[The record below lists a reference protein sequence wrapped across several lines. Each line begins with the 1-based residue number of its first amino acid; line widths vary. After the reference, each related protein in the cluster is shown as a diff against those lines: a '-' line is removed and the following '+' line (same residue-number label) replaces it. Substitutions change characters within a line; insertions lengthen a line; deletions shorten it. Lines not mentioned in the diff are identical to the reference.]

1 VLEVV
6 GSKAWRALAVLVAA
20 LACALAAQAG
30 SAQTVTE
37 RLPDLVADA
46 PARPLLQTYTHPD
59 GTTHLLLRFDGFVH
73 NQGAGAFEMRGSQP
87 VGTEMTS
94 VLQRVYRSDGS
105 FLDDT
110 SRDPHMIWEPD
121 DDHNHWHLKNAARYS
136 LWDSAKAAEVA
147 PALKVG
153 FCLIDSTR
161 IETNGPSTRVYT
173 TAANNFC
180 GQNEPTRSSIVEG
193 VSAGWRDLYD
203 RTLAFQWVDVTDV
216 QPGAYWLRAEID
228 PDDIV
233 RESNE
238 VNAGTFATA
247 SSTIPGYRALPVN
260 AGVVSASGPTTINLA
275 TQSFG
280 STLGARAFRII
291 APPRHGKLSQAS
303 GPTFSAS
310 SVVYTPDPGWVGPD
324 SFLYE
329 ARDSANTF
337 PRYPAAAAV
346 TLNVGGV
353 SPSVALSGAPASM
366 TAGTSARLYA
376 AVIADNPRVE
386 WAIDGISGGSPQVG
400 SVDPTGLYFAPAQSP
415 PSGDVT
421 IRATSPSGAF
431 DEVTIAITD
440 PPPAQPAPASA
451 AELAAIET
459 STTAAPTTTLDQEG
473 LHGVSAVVDG
483 RFLLVSARSGRAG
496 VVRVRAR
503 NGGRRLGRCRIR
515 TPAERPLT
523 CRVRIPRALD
533 ALDTRAVITLR
544 VAGRLVEVVVADAQR
559 RHRHP

>member
-1 VLEVV
+1 VVV
-6 GSKAWRALAVLVAA
+6 GSRSWRAPAVLVAA
-20 LACALAAQAG
+20 LACALAAQPG

-46 PARPLLQTYTHPD
+46 PARPIIQTYAHPD
-59 GTTHLLLRFDGFVH
+59 GTTHLLLRFDGYVH
-73 NQGAGAFEMRGSQP
+73 NQGTGAFEMRDSQP
-87 VGTEMTS
+87 VGTDMTFTA
-94 VLQRVYRSDGS
+94 QRVHRSDGS
-105 FLDDT
+105 FFDDT
-110 SRDPHMIWEPD
+110 SRNPQIIWEPD

-136 LWDSAKAAEVA
+136 LWNSDKTAEVA

-180 GQNEPTRSSIVEG
+180 GQDEPARSSIVEG

-203 RTLAFQWVDVTDV
+203 RTLAFQWVDITDV
-216 QPGAYWLRAEID
+216 QPGVHWLRAEID
-228 PDDIV
+228 PDDIA

-238 VNAGTFATA
+238 VNAATFATS
-247 SSTIPGYRALPVN
+247 SSTIPGYRALPVD
-260 AGVVSASGPTTINLA
+260 AGVVSAAGPTTINLA

-291 APPRHGKLSQAS
+291 VPPRRGRLSQPG

-324 SFLYE
+324 SFTYE
-329 ARDSANTF
+329 VRDSASAF
-337 PRYPAAAAV
+337 PRYSANAAV

-366 TAGTSARLYA
+366 TAGTSARLFA
-376 AVIADNPRVE
+376 NVIADNPRVG
-386 WAIDGISGGSPQVG
+386 WLIDGISGGSPQVG
-400 SVDPTGLYFAPAQSP
+400 NVDSTGLYLAPAQAP
-415 PSGDVT
+415 PSGSVT

-431 DEVTIAITD
+431 DEVTIGVTD
-440 PPPAQPAPASA
+440 PPPPQPAPASA
-451 AELAAIET
+451 AELAAIE
-459 STTAAPTTTLDQEG
+459 AAPVTALPAESDRLG

-483 RFLLVSARSGRAG
+483 RFLLASARSGRAG
-496 VVRVRAR
+496 VVRMRAR
-503 NGGRRLGRCRIR
+503 NGERQLGRCRVR
-515 TPAERPLT
+515 TPANRPLA
-523 CRVRIPRALD
+523 CRLRIPRAVA
-533 ALDTRAVITLR
+533 ALDTRVVVTLR
-544 VAGRLVEVVVADAQR
+544 VGGRLVEVVETDAQR
-559 RHRHP
+559 RHRHR

>member
-1 VLEVV
+1 VPA
-6 GSKAWRALAVLVAA
+6 SRARRALAILIAVS
-20 LACALAAQAG
+20 ACALVAQPG

-37 RLPDLVADA
+37 RLPDLVSDA
-46 PARPLLQTYTHPD
+46 PARPVIQTFAHPD

-73 NQGAGAFEMRGSQP
+73 NQGQGAFEIRGSGP

-94 VLQRVYRSDGS
+94 VVQRVYRSNGS
-105 FLDDT
+105 FFDDT
-110 SRDPHMIWEPD
+110 SRDPRIIWEPD

-136 LWDSAKAAEVA
+136 LWNFEKTAEVA

-161 IETNGPSTRVYT
+161 IETHGPSSRVYST
-173 TAANNFC
+173 GTNNFC
-180 GQNEPTRSSIVEG
+180 GQNEPARASIVEG

-203 RTLAFQWVDVTDV
+203 RTLAFQWVDITDV
-216 QPGAYWLRAEID
+216 QPGQYWLRAEID

-238 VNAGTFATA
+238 VNAGTFATG

-280 STLGARAFRII
+280 SGLGARAFRII
-291 APPRHGKLSQAS
+291 KPPRHGTLSQRS
-303 GPTFSAS
+303 GPTFSSA
-310 SVVYTPDPGWVGPD
+310 SVVYRPDPGWVGPD
-324 SFLYE
+324 TFTYE

-366 TAGTSARLYA
+366 TAGTSARLFA
-376 AVIADNPRVE
+376 TVIGDDPNVD
-386 WAIDGISGGSPQVG
+386 WTVDGISGGSAQSG
-400 SVDPTGLYFAPAQSP
+400 SVDPTGLYVAPGAAP
-415 PSGDVT
+415 PSGSVT

-431 DEVTIAITD
+431 DEVTIAITN
-440 PPPAQPAPASA
+440 PAAPQPAPASA
-451 AELAAIET
+451 AALAAIEAGGPGPAPAAPVPGL
-459 STTAAPTTTLDQEG
+459 SGVTAAK
-473 LHGVSAVVDG
+473 DG
-483 RFLLVSARSGRAG
+483 RYLLIAARSGRPG
-496 VVRVRAR
+496 VVRLRAVK
-503 NGGRRLGRCRIR
+503 GGRVLGRCRVR
-515 TPAERPLT
+515 TPAQRPLT
-523 CRVRIPRALD
+523 CRLRLPRSVGVAGL
-533 ALDTRAVITLR
+533 RAVVTLR
-544 VAGRLVEVVVADAQR
+544 VGGRLLEVVETDAQR
-559 RHRHP
+559 LGHHR

>member
-1 VLEVV
+1 LVV
-6 GSKAWRALAVLVAA
+6 GSRSWRVLAALVAS

-46 PARPLLQTYTHPD
+46 PARPLIQTYSHPD

-73 NQGAGAFEMRGSQP
+73 NQGVGAFEMRGSQP
-87 VGTEMTS
+87 VGTNMTFTA
-94 VLQRVYRSDGS
+94 QRVYRSNGS
-105 FLDDT
+105 SFDDT
-110 SRDPHMIWEPD
+110 SRDPQIIWEPE

-136 LWDSAKAAEVA
+136 LWNSDKTAEVA

-161 IETNGPSTRVYT
+161 IETHGPSSRVYT
-173 TAANNFC
+173 TATNNFC
-180 GQNEPTRSSIVEG
+180 GQNEPTRSSIVQG

-203 RTLAFQWVDVTDV
+203 RTLAFQWVDITDV
-216 QPGAYWLRAEID
+216 QPGVHWLRAEID

-238 VNAGTFATA
+238 VNAGTFAPT
-247 SSTIPGYRALPVN
+247 SSTIPGYRAKPVS
-260 AGVVSASGPTTINLA
+260 AGVVSASGPTTVNLA
-275 TQSFG
+275 TDSFG
-280 STLGARAFRII
+280 SGLGPRVFRII
-291 APPRHGKLSQAS
+291 VPPRHGRLNQAS
-303 GPTFSAS
+303 GPTFSTP

-324 SFLYE
+324 TFSYQ

-337 PRYPAAAAV
+337 PRYPANAAV

-366 TAGTSARLYA
+366 AAGTSVRLFA
-376 AVIADNPRVE
+376 SVFADNPFVD
-386 WAIDGISGGSPQVG
+386 WTLDGISGGSAQVG
-400 SVDPTGLYFAPAQSP
+400 SVDPFGLYRAPAQAP
-415 PSGDVT
+415 PSGNVT

-440 PPPAQPAPASA
+440 PPPPQPAPTTA
-451 AELAAIET
+451 AELAAIE
-459 STTAAPTTTLDQEG
+459 AAPAPSVTGQDPG
-473 LHGVSAVVDG
+473 LQGVGAVLDG
-483 RFLLVSARSGRAG
+483 RFLLVSARSGQAG

-503 NGGRRLGRCRIR
+503 NGKRRLGRCRLR
-515 TPAERPLT
+515 TPAGRPLT
-523 CRVRIPRALD
+523 CRIRIPRSVVALK
-533 ALDTRAVITLR
+533 TRATVTLR
-544 VAGRLVEVVVADAQR
+544 VGGRLVEVVETDAQR
-559 RHRHP
+559 RLHHR

>member
-1 VLEVV
+1 M
-6 GSKAWRALAVLVAA
+6 
-20 LACALAAQAG
+20 ACAVVAQPG

-46 PARPLLQTYTHPD
+46 PARPIIQTYAHPD

-73 NQGAGAFEMRGSQP
+73 NQGVGAFEMRGSQP
-87 VGTEMTS
+87 VGTEMT
-94 VLQRVYRSDGS
+94 VTAQRVYRSDGS
-105 FLDDT
+105 FFDDT
-110 SRDPHMIWEPD
+110 SRDPPIIWEPED
-121 DDHNHWHLKNAARYS
+121 GHDHWHLMNAARYS
-136 LWDSAKAAEVA
+136 LWNSDKTAEVA

-161 IETNGPSTRVYT
+161 IETHGPSTRVYT

-180 GQNEPTRSSIVEG
+180 GQDEPARPSIVEG

-203 RTLAFQWVDVTDV
+203 RTLAFQWVDITDV
-216 QPGAYWLRAEID
+216 QPGVHWLRAEID
-228 PDDIV
+228 PDDVV

-247 SSTIPGYRALPVN
+247 SSTIPGYRARPVS

-275 TQSFG
+275 TDTFG
-280 STLGARAFRII
+280 TPGARVFRII
-291 APPRHGKLSQAS
+291 EPPRHGRLSQAS
-303 GPTFSAS
+303 GPTFSSA

-324 SFLYE
+324 TFTYE

-366 TAGTSARLYA
+366 TAGTSARLFA
-376 AVIADNPRVE
+376 SVIADNPRVR
-386 WAIDGISGGSPQVG
+386 WTIDGISGGSAGVG
-400 SVDPTGLYFAPAQSP
+400 SVDPTASTSRPRRRRRRAASRSAQ
-415 PSGDVT
+415 
-421 IRATSPSGAF
+421 RAISGAF

-440 PPPAQPAPASA
+440 PPPPQPAPATA
-451 AELAAIET
+451 AELAAIE
-459 STTAAPTTTLDQEG
+459 AAPAPSVTEPDRG
-473 LHGVSAVVDG
+473 LQRVGAVVEG
-483 RFLLVSARSGRAG
+483 RFLRVSARSGQAG

-503 NGGRRLGRCRIR
+503 NGARKLGRCRLR
-515 TPAERPLT
+515 TPAGRPLT
-523 CRVRIPRALD
+523 CRIRIPRSVAALR
-533 ALDTRAVITLR
+533 TRVTVTLR
-544 VAGRLVEVVVADAQR
+544 VGGRLVEVVETDAQR
-559 RHRHP
+559 RRRHG